1 MHETDIYISI
11 GLVKTGH
18 LIFFVLN
25 YQVDFL
31 KKKFNKPENAV
42 TDMTHIVHMVNSL
55 LN

>member
-1 MHETDIYISI
+1 MIHETDIYISI

-31 KKKFNKPENAV
+31 KKKIQQAGKCSNRYDTYCP
-42 TDMTHIVHMVNSL
+42 HG
-55 LN
+55 